1 MKKALTYFETGSNDP
16 CYNLAFEEYM
26 LLNKTEGDILLLWQN
41 DNAVIIGRHQNA
53 EEEIDRAFVE
63 QNGIKV
69 VRRTTGGG
77 AVYHDMGN
85 LNYSFI
91 TDVGDAESLSI
102 QAFTQPIIAALAKM
116 GVTAQATGRNDI
128 TIGEKKVSGNAQRM
142 HRNRILHHGTL
153 LFDSDSQKVAGALRA
168 DPAKFQSKSAKSVRS
183 RIGNI
188 KDFLAEDMQLCDFW
202 QKLIE
207 ELTAGDMLRGSLDES
222 DLAAI
227 EQLADEKYRSWEW
240 NFGSSPKYDR
250 VNKQRFAGGTLEIK
264 LSVAEGCITDIAFFG
279 DFMAR
284 KATDEVADSLVGCRF
299 EREEAEKAFEQFET
313 EDYFG
318 GITLD
323 EIMQVMFY

>member
-1 MKKALTYFETGSNDP
+1 MSGALTYFETGSTDP
-16 CYNLAFEEYM
+16 EYNLAFEEYA

-53 EEEIDRAFVE
+53 EEEIDRRFVE
-63 QNGIKV
+63 ENGIKV

-91 TDVGDAESLSI
+91 TDVKDAESLSI
-102 QAFTQPIIAALAKM
+102 GAFTRPIISALAKM
-116 GVTAQATGRNDI
+116 GVAAETTGRNDI
-128 TIGEKKVSGNAQRM
+128 TIEGKKVSGNAQRI

-153 LFDSDSQKVAGALRA
+153 LFDSDPNKVAGALKA
-168 DPAKFQSKSAKSVRS
+168 DPEKFRSKSAKSVKS

-188 KDFLAEDMQLCDFW
+188 KDHLDCDMRLCDFW
-202 QKLIE
+202 QRLID
-207 ELTAGDMLRGSLDES
+207 ELTAGNMLRGSMSEKELVE
-222 DLAAI
+222 I
-227 EQLADEKYRSWEW
+227 EKLADEKYRRWEW

-250 VNKQRFAGGTLEIK
+250 TAKSRFDGGTLEIK
-264 LSVAEGCITDIAFFG
+264 SSVADGRITDMAFFG

-284 KATDEVADSLVGCRF
+284 RSADEVAKALIGCRF
-299 EREEAEKAFEQFET
+299 EREAAERVLSDLCL

-318 GITLD
+318 GIKID
-323 EIMQVMFY
+323 EILRVMFY

>member
-1 MKKALTYFETGSNDP
+1 MANRLTYFETGSNDP
-16 CYNLAFEEYM
+16 CYNLAFEEYI

-53 EEEIDRAFVE
+53 EEEIDREFVE
-63 QNGIKV
+63 KNEIRV

-91 TDVGDAESLSI
+91 TDVGDVENLSI
-102 QAFTQPIIAALAKM
+102 KAFTVPIISALAKM
-116 GVTAQATGRNDI
+116 GVTAETTGRNDI
-128 TIGEKKVSGNAQRM
+128 TIDGKKVSGIAQRI

-153 LFDSDSQKVAGALRA
+153 LFDSDPNKVAGALRA
-168 DPAKFQSKSAKSVRS
+168 DPEKFRSKSAKSVKS

-188 KDFLAEDMQLCDFW
+188 KDYLGDDMELVDFW
-202 QKLIE
+202 NRLID
-207 ELTAGDMLRGSLDES
+207 ELTAGNMIRGSLSAEET
-222 DLAAI
+222 AQI
-227 EQLADEKYRSWEW
+227 EQLADEKYRRWEW

-250 VNKQRFAGGTLEIK
+250 TAKSRFGGGTLEIK
-264 LSVAEGCITDIAFFG
+264 STVADGIITDIAFFG

-284 KATDEVADSLVGCRF
+284 RSAEDIAKALTGCRF
-299 EREEAEKAFEQFET
+299 ERKSAEEILAKFPL

-318 GITLD
+318 TITSD